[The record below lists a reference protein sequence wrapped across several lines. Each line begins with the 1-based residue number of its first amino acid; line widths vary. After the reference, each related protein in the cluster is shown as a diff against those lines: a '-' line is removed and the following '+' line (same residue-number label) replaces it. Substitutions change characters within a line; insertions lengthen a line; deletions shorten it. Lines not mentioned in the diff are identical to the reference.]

1 MKPKRRL
8 FNSLMRSYILFGFT
22 IIVINAT
29 LGFFMKDWLTL
40 GKAPELT
47 AGALV
52 RTDYENIPYD
62 KVEAAGGRVE
72 ILDENGRI
80 VYANGNAGTM
90 AGSTTAY
97 TPEELLFLLEDR
109 QGDKLRR
116 TLASFRDD
124 TGKRYTLLVTLPKE
138 GNYAQIYINFTLLM
152 LFFLSVYLF
161 SRWTAKHITGPL
173 EKIVQAI
180 QRMRDGH
187 FNERL
192 SFESDYELT
201 LIQDH
206 FNEMGASL
214 LRTEREKKEIES
226 GKKQM
231 LLDLSHDLKT
241 PITTIQGYVQ
251 ALQLGMADSPQ
262 KHEEYLGIIY
272 NKSRIVTSLIEDM
285 FQLATLES
293 PEYPFRSEVGD
304 LAELIRRIAIA
315 YYDVFKHKGFIMDVR
330 IPDKTVNV
338 QMNEKLVHRA
348 VSNLLSNA
356 LQHNNAGTEVSLSL
370 DEIESG
376 VRLEI
381 CDNGP
386 GIPEALKDT
395 LFQPFKKGDSART
408 SSGGTGLGLAIA
420 HKAVQLHGGTLRL
433 REVPDKTVFEITL
446 PI

>member
-1 MKPKRRL
+1 
-8 FNSLMRSYILFGFT
+8 
-22 IIVINAT
+22 
-29 LGFFMKDWLTL
+29 MKDWLAL

-52 RTDYENIPYD
+52 RTDYENTPYD

-80 VYANGNAGTM
+80 VYAKGH
-90 AGSTTAY
+90 AGSRTAY
-97 TPEELLFLLEDR
+97 APDELLFLLEDR
-109 QGDKLRR
+109 QGDKFRR
-116 TLASFRDD
+116 TLASFRTDA
-124 TGKRYTLLVTLPKE
+124 GKTYTLLVTMPKE
-138 GNYAQIYINFTLLM
+138 GNYAQIYINFTLLL

-187 FNERL
+187 YNERL
-192 SFESDYELT
+192 SFKSDYELT

-214 LRTEREKKEIES
+214 ERAEREKKEIES

-251 ALQLGMADSPQ
+251 ALQLGMADNPE
-262 KHEEYLGIIY
+262 KHEQYLEIIRH
-272 NKSRIVTSLIEDM
+272 KSQIVTSLIEDM

-293 PEYPFRSEVGD
+293 PEYPFTSEFGD
-304 LAELIRRIAIA
+304 LAELMRRIAIE
-315 YYDVFKHKGFIMDVR
+315 YYDDFTHKGFIMDVR

-338 QMNEKLVHRA
+338 RMNEKLVHRA
-348 VSNLLSNA
+348 VSNLLANV
-356 LQHNNAGTEVSLSL
+356 LQHNNAGTELSLSL
-370 DEIESG
+370 EELESG

-381 CDNGP
+381 CDNGA
-386 GIPEALKDT
+386 GIPEELKAT
-395 LFQPFKKGDSART
+395 LFQPFKRGDPART

-420 HKAVQLHGGTLRL
+420 HKAVELHGGSLRL
-433 REVPDKTVFEITL
+433 REVPGKTAFEIIL
-446 PI
+446 PK